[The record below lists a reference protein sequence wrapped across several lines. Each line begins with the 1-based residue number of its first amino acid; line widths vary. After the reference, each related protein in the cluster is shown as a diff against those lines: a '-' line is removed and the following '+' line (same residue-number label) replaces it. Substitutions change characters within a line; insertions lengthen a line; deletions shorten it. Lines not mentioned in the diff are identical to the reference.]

1 MNRTDTRKLT
11 TLAIFTAL
19 IIVLQLLSNV
29 AKIGPVSITLSL
41 VPIVVGAALYGVGSG
56 AYLGGVFGAVVLVC
70 CIIGMD
76 AGGNILWNVNPL
88 FTAVVCMVK
97 GMAAGAAAGGVY
109 RLIARKNS
117 IAGAVCAGIV
127 APVVNTGLFILGMAL
142 FFQPTLAAWAGET
155 DVVYYAL
162 IGLTGV
168 NFLVELAINMILAP
182 VVVRII
188 NGWHPAV
195 PVRIVA
201 DETKNKQDEE

>member
-1 MNRTDTRKLT
+1 MERTNTRKLT

-19 IIVLQLLSNV
+19 IIVLQLVSNV

-41 VPIVVGAALYGVGSG
+41 VPIVVGATLYGVSSG
-56 AYLGGVFGAVVLVC
+56 AYLGGVFGVVVLVC
-70 CIIGMD
+70 CVIGMD
-76 AGGNILWNVNPL
+76 AGGNILWNVSPL
-88 FTAVVCMVK
+88 FTTLVCLAK
-97 GMAAGAAAGGVY
+97 GIAAGAAAAAVY
-109 RLIARKNS
+109 RLVSRKNA
-117 IAGAVCAGIV
+117 IAGAVCAGIA

-182 VVVRII
+182 VIVRII
-188 NGWHPAV
+188 GGWRPSV

-201 DETKNKQDEE
+201 DETKQDKE